1 MDTRRRRR
9 QILLLFFA
17 IVIPAVVLITL
28 AVRVVR
34 QEAELSE
41 KKLID
46 ERRVALDQV
55 RRELAARL
63 QAIKLQEVNRLLGDA
78 ASGAKRVPEA
88 PVVFV
93 AQIEGGRMIL
103 PWTTRPKPSIRNPDY
118 DDALRDG
125 ESLEFA
131 ANDPARA
138 ATAYR
143 RALVAARTKQ
153 QQCAA
158 QLMEAR
164 ASHKSGQAEGA
175 AQIYRSMLEQCGDEV
190 DDEDMSFGLYA
201 AERLL
206 AGNVDVG
213 RVEKYVLERARSPQ
227 WYPPVQASLLY
238 SMLEKLPGNGAA
250 QARSDL
256 SAYIREAKQ
265 ITTFSNNLQSAPS
278 RFDFPAARAFE
289 PPWLVYGDEPWLYTM
304 TSPSADVPPVIL
316 VVSAKKISPP
326 GVTLLAKPTETST
339 PIGEGSASLHV
350 VWAPDRFVK
359 ASGVPVYLYAAGLTI
374 LLLLTV
380 LAGYLVLRDVD
391 REVQVAEMRSHF
403 VASVSHE
410 LKTPLTAIRMFAETL
425 AMGRSTND
433 RARAEYLQTIVS
445 ESERLSRLVDNVLDF
460 SRIERGNKIYRMQP
474 TSLAD
479 VVRSAARTMEY
490 PLVQQGFTLTIKID
504 DTLPVLMADAD
515 AIEQAILNL
524 LTNAM
529 KYSGD
534 ARKIELRLGRAGHEA
549 AIDVTDQGFGIARED
564 QKRIFE
570 KFYRVRSPRTDLI
583 AGTGLGLTLV
593 THIVKAHGGRLEV
606 TSTAGQG
613 STFSVRLPLTASG
626 AGAPA

>member
-34 QEAELSE
+34 QETELSE

-46 ERRVALDQV
+46 ERRSALDQV

-63 QAIKLQEVNRLLGDA
+63 QAIKLQEVNRLLGNA
-78 ASGAKRVPEA
+78 EATVKRVPES

-93 AQIEGGRMIL
+93 AQIEGGRMTL
-103 PWTTRPKPSIRNPDY
+103 PWATRSKLSQRNPDY

-131 ANDPARA
+131 ANDPGRA
-138 ATAYR
+138 AIAYR
-143 RALVAARTKQ
+143 RALAAARTEQ
-153 QQCAA
+153 ERCAA

-164 ASHKSGQAEGA
+164 VSHKSGPAGA
-175 AQIYRSMLEQCGDEV
+175 ATEMYRSMLGRCDDDV
-190 DDEDMSFGLYA
+190 DDEGMSFGMYA

-206 AGNVDVG
+206 ADNVDVAG
-213 RVEKYVLERARSPQ
+213 VEKYLLEQARAPEWR
-227 WYPPVQASLLY
+227 PPIQASLLH
-238 SMLEKLPGNGAA
+238 SMLEKLAGDRTA

-256 SAYIREAKQ
+256 AAYIRETEQ
-265 ITTFSNNLQSAPS
+265 ITTFSNTLQSAP
-278 RFDFPAARAFE
+278 RFDVAAARAFE
-289 PPWLVYGDEPWLYTM
+289 PAWLVYGEEPWLYTV

-316 VVSAKKISPP
+316 AVSAKKISPP
-326 GVTLLAKPTETST
+326 GVTLLAQPTASST
-339 PIGEGSASLHV
+339 PIGEGTASLHV
-350 VWAPDRFVK
+350 EWARDRFVK
-359 ASGVPVYLYAAGLTI
+359 TSGVPVFLYAAGLTI

-391 REVQVAEMRSHF
+391 REVQLAEMRSHF

-425 AMGRSTND
+425 AMGRSNND
-433 RARAEYLQTIVS
+433 QTRAEYLQTIVS

-460 SRIERGNKIYRMQP
+460 SRIERGKKIYRMQP

-490 PLVQQGFTLTIKID
+490 PLVQQGFQLTINID

-534 ARKIELRLGRAGHEA
+534 ARSIDLRLGRAGHEA
-549 AIDVTDQGFGIARED
+549 AIDVTDQGLGINRDD
-564 QKRIFE
+564 QKRIFD

-626 AGAPA
+626 AGASA